1 VGFLPTLQRKLS
13 IEIQERSVRDFQGL
27 LEFYR
32 EFAKGGGVS
41 KLQVD
46 QVEQNMLDAR
56 TQLLQQRVQYAD
68 GLEQLTIQ
76 LGLPTDT
83 PIDPDDA
90 PLRELR
96 EQIFRFEKLELENRK
111 VNEILAKQ
119 LEREDGTGS
128 LRAFILNLVATA
140 ELSRGTRFANQFPAR
155 VSRWNILNSGR
166 IEASQMT
173 ALSLSGSALLPSLS
187 GPYAFFEMSQGAI
200 APLLQQQ
207 MVRDS
212 LIDQRDNLIDE
223 EKPVPAE
230 LEKRID
236 LARREFELAGLDSLL
251 TIYQNRPWRV
261 EKDPRLR
268 KAQQEEIFR
277 QIESR
282 FALVIDEARVE
293 KLEAYQQLWPPLPP
307 ARLAEQDLLQVDLAS
322 AYSLVS
328 DTALANRLDLMNQQ
342 AKLADAWRK
351 VAVFANALL
360 GTFDVQYNATLLAPP
375 PGSIGQ
381 AFNFD
386 GNNARHQII
395 FNTEL
400 PLVRRIERNNYRAA
414 LIGYQRER
422 RNLQAV
428 QDQIML
434 QVRSRVRRLQ
444 QLQETYRIQ
453 QRGLLL
459 AYSQVNNSFETLQA
473 PPEPGSTRDTA
484 SAAASLTQQLIQAQA
499 RVPVSQSN
507 LYNTWVNYLIARME
521 LYRDLELMRIDS
533 RGVWI
538 DDIAA
543 TAPAPAATSP

>member
-1 VGFLPTLQRKLS
+1 
-13 IEIQERSVRDFQGL
+13 
-27 LEFYR
+27 
-32 EFAKGGGVS
+32 
-41 KLQVD
+41 
-46 QVEQNMLDAR
+46 
-56 TQLLQQRVQYAD
+56 
-68 GLEQLTIQ
+68 
-76 LGLPTDT
+76 
-83 PIDPDDA
+83 
-90 PLRELR
+90 
-96 EQIFRFEKLELENRK
+96 
-111 VNEILAKQ
+111 
-119 LEREDGTGS
+119 
-128 LRAFILNLVATA
+128 
-140 ELSRGTRFANQFPAR
+140 
-155 VSRWNILNSGR
+155 
-166 IEASQMT
+166 
-173 ALSLSGSALLPSLS
+173 
-187 GPYAFFEMSQGAI
+187 
-200 APLLQQQ
+200 
-207 MVRDS
+207 
-212 LIDQRDNLIDE
+212 
-223 EKPVPAE
+223 
-230 LEKRID
+230 
-236 LARREFELAGLDSLL
+236 
-251 TIYQNRPWRV
+251 
-261 EKDPRLR
+261 
-268 KAQQEEIFR
+268 
-277 QIESR
+277 
-282 FALVIDEARVE
+282 
-293 KLEAYQQLWPPLPP
+293 
-307 ARLAEQDLLQVDLAS
+307 
-322 AYSLVS
+322 
-328 DTALANRLDLMNQQ
+328 MNQQ